1 MNMEYIPLD
10 SLYLKD
16 ERFRISYFFSLDKLI
31 LSFKEI
37 GLVHPPLVT
46 WRDNLLILVSGWK
59 RVLACL
65 ELSLSPIP
73 VVCIEEKNDLKVFL
87 MAYYENLAVREFS
100 LLEKAEIL
108 KRLKHFGE
116 KEKSILKHHLPQ
128 LGIPP
133 TAYHLD
139 MYLSFS
145 RFSPEI
151 KKIIHEKRMS
161 FASLELLAG
170 FRSQDRKVLLPLLF
184 PLNQN
189 KQKELLE
196 DLREISIR
204 DDMPVLKILKSEE
217 IRAILGSEKLSS
229 LQKSNMI
236 WHVLKRKRY
245 PHLSSWEEKFDAA
258 LKTVNWPE
266 DVSLQPSPFFEDDK
280 VILEFSFKSEQEF
293 KRCLSKLQDVSSKK
307 AFSRVFKPSSDE

>member
-1 MNMEYIPLD
+1 MKTENIPLD
-10 SLYLKD
+10 SLYLED

-31 LSFKEI
+31 LSLKEI

-46 WRDNLLILVSGWK
+46 LRDNLLILVSGWK

-73 VVCIEEKNDLKVFL
+73 VVYVEDKSDLKAFL

-108 KRLKHFGE
+108 KRFKQFGE
-116 KEKSILKHHLPQ
+116 KEKPILKHHLPL

-133 TAYHLD
+133 TAHHLD
-139 MYLSFS
+139 MYLFFS
-145 RFSPEI
+145 QLNPEI
-151 KKIIHEKRMS
+151 KKIIHEKHMS
-161 FASLELLAG
+161 FASLEILAT
-170 FRSQDRKVLLPLLF
+170 FSPQDREVFLPLLLPLNL
-184 PLNQN
+184 N

-196 DLREISIR
+196 DFREISIR
-204 DDMPVLKILKSEE
+204 DDRPVSKIIESEE

-229 LQKSNMI
+229 LQKSNKI
-236 WHVLKRKRY
+236 RHVLKKKRY
-245 PHLSSWEEKFDAA
+245 PHLSSWEEKFDAT
-258 LKTVNWPE
+258 LRNLDWPK

-280 VILEFSFKSEQEF
+280 VTLQFSFKNEQEF
-293 KRCLSKLQDVSSKK
+293 KRHLSKLQDVSSKK
-307 AFSRVFKPSSDE
+307 AFSGVFKPSSDE